1 MAMVINTNM
10 ASLNAVRTLD
20 ATSRDQATAMERLTS
35 GLRINRAADDAAGL
49 AVAQGMTTQIRG
61 TEMAIR
67 NANDGIGMLQTLD
80 GSTEEVMNMMQ
91 RMRELAVQSM
101 NGTYSMDNRK
111 QMDSE
116 VVQLQHEIQRIAD
129 TTKFNGMNIMNASS
143 FGSAAVNATFAA
155 TSAGA
160 LSVAGANASAMK
172 IHAGWEGA
180 SNNRMGIPL
189 LNFSSLSAINAAI
202 GLANSGISTYASA
215 AIKASVAMTAFDTGL
230 SVLKT
235 MRATWGALQNRLEST
250 VSNLQNINENI
261 NESRSRIMDTDFATE
276 SANLART
283 QVLQQAGMSMLSQAN
298 QQSQQVLSLLQ

>member
-10 ASLNAVRTLD
+10 GALNAQRILD
-20 ATSRDQATAMERLTS
+20 STSREQTTSMERLTS

-49 AVAQGMTTQIRG
+49 SVVSGMSTQIRG
-61 TEMAIR
+61 TDQAIR

-80 GSTEEVMNMMQ
+80 GATEEVTNMLG
-91 RMRELAVQSM
+91 RMRELAVQSL

-111 QMDSE
+111 QMDAEFS
-116 VVQLQHEIQRIAD
+116 QLKDEIQRVAD

-143 FGSAAVNATFAA
+143 FGSAAVAATFAG

-160 LSVAGANASAMK
+160 LSVAANNASAMK

-180 SNNRMGIPL
+180 SNNRLGIAMM
-189 LNFSSLSAINAAI
+189 NFSSLSAIGAAI

-215 AIKASVAMTAFDTGL
+215 VVKATTALTAIDTGL
-230 SVLKT
+230 SVINT
-235 MRATWGALQNRLEST
+235 MRATWGAMQNRLEST
-250 VSNLQNINENI
+250 VSSMSNVNENI
-261 NESRSRIMDTDFATE
+261 QASRSRIQDTDFAKE

-298 QQSQQVLSLLQ
+298 ANSQNVLSLLR

>member
-20 ATSRDQATAMERLTS
+20 ATSREQSTAMERLTS

-61 TEMAIR
+61 TDMAIR

-80 GSTEEVMNMMQ
+80 GATEEVMNMMQ

-129 TTKFNGMNIMNASS
+129 TTKFNGLNIMNASS
-143 FGSAAVNATFAA
+143 FGTAAVSATFAA

-160 LSVAGANASAMK
+160 LSVAGSNASAMK

-180 SNNRMGIPL
+180 SNNRIGIPL
-189 LNFSSLSAINAAI
+189 LNFSSLSAINSTI
-202 GLANSGISTYASA
+202 GLANQGITTYASA
-215 AIKASVAMTAFDTGL
+215 VKKASTAMTVFDTGL

-261 NESRSRIMDTDFATE
+261 NESRSRIMDTNFATE

>member
-1 MAMVINTNM
+1 MAMAINTNM

-20 ATSRDQATAMERLTS
+20 ATSREQSTAMERLTS

-80 GSTEEVMNMMQ
+80 GATEEIMNMMQ

-116 VVQLQHEIQRIAD
+116 VVQLQNEIQRIAD

-143 FGSAAVNATFAA
+143 FGSAAVNANFGAI
-155 TSAGA
+155 SAGA
-160 LSVAGANASAMK
+160 LSVAASNASAMK

-180 SNNRMGIPL
+180 SNNRIGIPL

-215 AIKASVAMTAFDTGL
+215 TVKASVAMTAFDTGL

-235 MRATWGALQNRLEST
+235 MRATWGALQNRLDST

-261 NESRSRIMDTDFATE
+261 TESKSRIMDTNFAIE